1 MNSQFYGKFTQLWGF
16 KISKFQKTIAVDY
29 TRIPYMYILVLLM
42 CNRHEKPGVGP

>member
-1 MNSQFYGKFTQLWGF
+1 MASSHNFEALKLAS
-16 KISKFQKTIAVDY
+16 FQKTIAVDY